1 MIKATFLVIVAAA
14 LAYAVYRMAASY
26 HAAEGSPWDKLLAT
40 AKNSATVLWQ
50 YIVAGGGVAMLYLGQ
65 AAELLNLPEMRTFIQ
80 EKLQPEYVG
89 SALLAI
95 AVITVIARLRTLR
108 SEG

>member
-1 MIKATFLVIVAAA
+1 MIKIMFLALLAAA
-14 LAYAVYRMAASY
+14 LGYGLYRAIAVYRMSD
-26 HAAEGSPWDKLLAT
+26 GSPWDKLLAT

-50 YIVAGGGVAMLYLGQ
+50 YIVAGGGIAMLYLGQ
-65 AAELLNLPEMRTFIQ
+65 AAELLNMPEMRTFIQ

-95 AVITVIARLRTLR
+95 AVITIVARLRTLR

>member
-1 MIKATFLVIVAAA
+1 MRAVERQR
-14 LAYAVYRMAASY
+14 LAGRVGPSMARWFDGFAR
-26 HAAEGSPWDKLLAT
+26 
-40 AKNSATVLWQ
+40 
-50 YIVAGGGVAMLYLGQ
+50 
-65 AAELLNLPEMRTFIQ
+65 ELLNMPEMRTFIQ